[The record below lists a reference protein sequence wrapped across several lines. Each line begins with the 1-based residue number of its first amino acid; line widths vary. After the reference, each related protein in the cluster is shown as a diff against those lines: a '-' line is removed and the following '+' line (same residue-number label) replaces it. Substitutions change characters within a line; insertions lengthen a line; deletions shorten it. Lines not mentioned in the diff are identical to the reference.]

1 MPSLDLDALSA
12 LCIPINPAPGD
23 ICIPFPGGAE
33 ICPAQGLQMGDP
45 SEVLQALLAQLSVGL
60 APLQPL
66 FILIGVVK
74 AVIDCVQA
82 IPDTLGPPPDPT
94 ALMECIPPLVKKLEK
109 MLALLPQYT
118 VPLLV
123 KRMLA
128 LVILTLT
135 ALKNELQVIIAEQQA
150 ILASATLA
158 SLPGNELLQAIVDCA
173 TTNADTTLANMQS
186 SMKPL
191 GALLD
196 VVNIM
201 LELIGSDPITGVPDL
216 QGGAEEALKPIDD
229 FIAVLRQ
236 AEAMIPG

>member
-1 MPSLDLDALSA
+1 
-12 LCIPINPAPGD
+12 
-23 ICIPFPGGAE
+23 
-33 ICPAQGLQMGDP
+33 
-45 SEVLQALLAQLSVGL
+45 
-60 APLQPL
+60 
-66 FILIGVVK
+66 
-74 AVIDCVQA
+74 
-82 IPDTLGPPPDPT
+82 
-94 ALMECIPPLVKKLEK
+94 MECIPPLVKKLEK